1 MQAGD
6 TNTLKPWATVNLL
19 LLSYGC
25 QMCWDA
31 SGQCLNQEGIPSS
44 HPIHPSW
51 LRSYVK
57 LRACYFRAPI
67 RRGK

>member
-25 QMCWDA
+25 KMCWDA
-31 SGQCLNQEGIPSS
+31 SGQCLNQEGIPPS

-51 LRSYVK
+51 LRSYV
-57 LRACYFRAPI
+57 
-67 RRGK
+67 